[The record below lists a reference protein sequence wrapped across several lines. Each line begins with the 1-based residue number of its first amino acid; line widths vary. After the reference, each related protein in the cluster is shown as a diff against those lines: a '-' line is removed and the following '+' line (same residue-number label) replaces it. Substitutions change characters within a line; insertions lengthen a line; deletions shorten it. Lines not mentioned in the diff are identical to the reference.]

1 MNDEIMSRA
10 GTPASDWT
18 PLNIIGTNSA
28 TRTSTLAQDT
38 RYTSTSSS
46 GDFDIGDFM
55 SRVRFEIREEV
66 NAQAV
71 AAAVAQMRLE
81 LNSRLDSLQ
90 NRLESAANRLHNPSQ
105 RVNNFHFGP
114 DHIESQLAHTIEN
127 EEPSSTTRE
136 NSTSESSHTLANIS
150 IGPVLTRIAHL
161 EACMKQVQEQCDL
174 NLNEHQ
180 DSKPRNAEEYPLQA
194 TEQQQRFDGNSVL
207 GVQHLPPFLQALNI
221 HRSVGGRP
229 WNQAMDFIWD
239 LRNDFDH
246 RHIIVWILTKFWS
259 CQFPNRLIPAYLL
272 QVARA
277 GDLSRVVEF
286 VRHMRDV

>member
-136 NSTSESSHTLANIS
+136 NSTSESSRTLANIS
-150 IGPVLTRIAHL
+150 IGPALTRIAHL

-194 TEQQQRFDGNSVL
+194 TEQQQVL
-207 GVQHLPPFLQALNI
+207 GVQHLPPFLHALKI
-221 HRSVGGRP
+221 HRLGGGHL
-229 WNQAMDFIWD
+229 WYKAMDFIWD

-286 VRHMRDV
+286 VRHMRYT